1 MYALPGATQDSNR
14 GVAKQRRG
22 VYRRMPALTLLLPN
36 FKAKHR
42 QPGHRVAW
50 KYQIAYIQNRWYAE
64 YRPGYRRIMQRLK
77 LRK

>member
-1 MYALPGATQDSNR
+1 MYARPGETHASNR

-22 VYRRMPALTLLLPN
+22 VYRRLPYLTLLLPN
-36 FKAKHR
+36 TKARHR
-42 QPGHRVAW
+42 MHGHRVAW

-64 YRPGYRRIMQRLK
+64 YRPVYRRLMTKLK